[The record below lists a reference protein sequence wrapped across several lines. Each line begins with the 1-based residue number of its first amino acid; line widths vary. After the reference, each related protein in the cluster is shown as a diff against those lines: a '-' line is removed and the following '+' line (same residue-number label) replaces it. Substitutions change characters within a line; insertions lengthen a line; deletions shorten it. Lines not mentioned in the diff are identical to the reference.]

1 MKADLFDYM
10 DAAKLDAYDEYLIK
24 MANEKFAGE
33 IDEEEVKEL
42 NAQAV
47 ATMAV
52 LFGAPALLFAYLT
65 LAN

>member
-1 MKADLFDYM
+1 
-10 DAAKLDAYDEYLIK
+10 
-24 MANEKFAGE
+24 
-33 IDEEEVKEL
+33 VKEL

>member
-1 MKADLFDYM
+1 
-10 DAAKLDAYDEYLIK
+10 
-24 MANEKFAGE
+24 MALEGLKRRILGSVGLLKGKRTL
-33 IDEEEVKEL
+33 DEEEVKEL
-42 NAQAV
+42 NAQAI